1 MWRVSWIKKCAS
13 ALYARQEEG
22 VKILLT
28 RQIPYSIHSVHGMLH
43 GIMAELTP
51 RIGSEK
57 NESMGKNQISEQ

>member
-1 MWRVSWIKKCAS
+1 MWRVSWIKV
-13 ALYARQEEG
+13 RQCTVCEEEE

-51 RIGSEK
+51 HIRSEK